1 MSIDRIGTLD
11 QEATE
16 SDATARDLGR
26 RFPPDFLWGA
36 ATSAYQIEGA
46 VHEDGRGES
55 IWDRFVRLP
64 GAVANGDTGDVACDH
79 YHRWDRDLDLMSAM
93 GLRSYR
99 FSVAWPRIM
108 PNGKGAV
115 NPKGLDFYRRLVEGL
130 LERGIVPMAT
140 LYHWDLP
147 MPLQEGGG
155 WAIRDTASRFADY
168 AGILADALG
177 DGVGLWV
184 THNEPWV
191 SAFIGHGYG
200 VHAPG
205 IRDWATAFQAGHHL
219 LVSHGLATQAVRAA
233 IGSAARVGIVLDQY
247 AVDTVSDRPE
257 DLEAAGRMDAW
268 RNRWFLDPVLRG
280 AYPADLLPDLEN
292 AIGPSTWI
300 RDGDLELAAVT
311 TDFLGVNYY
320 TRVRVESGGSDHFL
334 GIREAGP
341 VLPVTANGWEVFPEG
356 LERTLLRLRDEYGER
371 PLYVTEN
378 GAAYDDPVG
387 PDTAGPDTQRV
398 EYLRGHVDAV
408 ANARAA
414 GVDVRGY
421 FCWSLM
427 DNFEWAEGYAMRFGL
442 VRVDFDTQK
451 RSPRASARW
460 YRELMSERGGTTPA
474 PPDRG
479 LAP

>member
-1 MSIDRIGTLD
+1 MTAERAGILADN
-11 QEATE
+11 EAE
-16 SDATARDLGR
+16 SDARELGR

-46 VHEDGRGES
+46 VHEDGRGVS

-64 GAVANGDTGDVACDH
+64 GAVAKGQTGEVACDH
-79 YHRWDRDLDLMSAM
+79 YHRLDRDLDLMSAI

-108 PNGKGAV
+108 PNGRGAV
-115 NPKGLDFYRRLVEGL
+115 NQPGVDFYRRLVEGL

-147 MPLQEGGG
+147 EALQEAGG
-155 WAIRDTASRFADY
+155 WAARDTASRFADY
-168 AGILADALG
+168 AAVVAEALG
-177 DGVGLWV
+177 DRVSLWV

-191 SAFIGHGYG
+191 SAFLGHGYG

-205 IRDWATAFQAGHHL
+205 TRDWATAFTAAHHL

-233 IGSAARVGIVLDQY
+233 ASSAARVGIVLDQY
-247 AVDTVSDRPE
+247 AIDAVSDRAE
-257 DLEAAGRMDAW
+257 DGEAARRMDAW
-268 RNRWFLDPVLRG
+268 RNRWFLDPVVKG
-280 AYPADLLPDLEN
+280 TYPADLVPELE
-292 AIGPSTWI
+292 AVIGSSTWV
-300 RDGDLELAAVT
+300 RDGDLELAAVP

-320 TRVRVESGGSDHFL
+320 TRIRIEAGGHEDFL
-334 GIREAGP
+334 RIREAGP
-341 VLPVTANGWEVFPEG
+341 VLPVTAKGWEVFPEG

-378 GAAYDDPVG
+378 GAAYEDAGG
-387 PDTAGPDTQRV
+387 PDEPLSDVQRV
-398 EYLRGHVDAV
+398 AYLREHVEAV
-408 ANARAA
+408 ADARAA

-421 FCWSLM
+421 FYWSLM
-427 DNFEWAEGYAMRFGL
+427 DNFEWADGYAMRFGL
-442 VRVDFDTQK
+442 VQVDFDTQE

-460 YRELMSERGGTTPA
+460 YRELMSERGATPA
-474 PPDRG
+474 PADRG